1 MFFLEQ
7 IIISL
12 QNWIFSSGIKIVIGL
27 LVLLLGWKLIKRII
41 NIFNAIL
48 ERRNIDPTIG
58 SFLDGLINISL
69 KIFLI
74 LVVMDYIGLK
84 TSGLV
89 ALIGSAGLAV
99 GLALQGSLS
108 NFAGGV
114 IILLIRPFNVGDL
127 IDGGEH
133 TGTVEKIGIFYT
145 HLVSFDNKQILIPN
159 GELANKSIVNYTSK
173 DTRRVDLN
181 FTVGYEQE
189 ISKVKSA
196 LFSVINTEELI
207 LKEPEP
213 FVAVSK
219 HGDSAITF
227 VVRVWTKTEDYWTVH
242 FNLLERVKTK
252 FDEEEISIPYNQM
265 DIHIREDG
273 NLNI

>member
-1 MFFLEQ
+1 MISLEQ
-7 IIISL
+7 MFISL
-12 QNWIFSSGIKIVIGL
+12 QAWFFSSGVKIVIGL
-27 LVLLLGWKLIKRII
+27 LVLWIGWKLVQKVI

-114 IILLIRPFNVGDL
+114 IILLIRPFNVGNL
-127 IDGGEH
+127 IDSGEH
-133 TGTVEKIGIFYT
+133 TGIVEKIGIFYT

-252 FDEEEISIPYNQM
+252 FDDEEISIPYNQM
-265 DIHIREDG
+265 DIHIREHG
-273 NLNI
+273 NLKI